1 MIIKYHGHSCFSV
14 ISNGYTVVLDP
25 YCGING
31 LDDIALEANEVIT
44 SHDHKDHAFIEGV
57 TITKAVSPFK
67 VKRILTYHDDVK
79 GSKRGVNYITVLM
92 AENKRIVH
100 LGDLGHLLDEDVINE
115 IKDCD
120 VLMIPVGG
128 FFTIDASQAIKII
141 ESVKPKNVIPMHYR
155 DGNIGYDVLGTIDD
169 FIQLYNKPCL
179 LVRGYEEEV
188 EIIS

>member
-31 LDDIALEANEVIT
+31 LDDVALEANEVIT

-57 TITKAVSPFK
+57 TITKDVSPFE

-79 GSKRGVNYITVLM
+79 GSKRGVNYITILM

-100 LGDLGHLLDEDVINE
+100 LGDLGHLLDENVINE
-115 IKDCD
+115 IKECD

-141 ESVKPKNVIPMHYR
+141 DDVNPKNVIPMHYR

-169 FIQLYNKPCL
+169 FIKLYNKPCL
-179 LVRGYEEEV
+179 LVRGYEEKA
-188 EIIS
+188 EI